1 MIKRLLLRDC
11 RSIAA
16 CDVTLGPLT
25 FLVGP
30 NGAGKGAFLDALRF
44 VAESLRGSMDDALR
58 DRWGIRE
65 VGRKSSSGP
74 TGFGIRI
81 EFELA
86 RCRGHFA
93 VAVAA
98 KTDGRYE
105 IEREECAVVGAEGPE
120 HNYRVENGIAR
131 STMLCP
137 PAVAAGQF
145 YLLRAAG
152 DAIFRPVHEALSR
165 MGFYDPVPAAMRR
178 SQPPA
183 PERLLRRDG
192 SNIAGVLFRIEERS
206 PEDKRRIEEYL
217 GLVVDGIVGVDPKR
231 FGPEEGLEFRKQTD
245 RARPPRRFHSA
256 GMSDGALRALG
267 VFTALFQGA
276 GEPGR
281 RPLVGIEGPETTL
294 HPSAA
299 GALLDALREASE
311 SGQVLVATHGVDLLD
326 DKDITPD
333 ELLAVEARR
342 GRSAVG
348 PIDAAGRAMLR
359 DRLGTPGELL
369 RVGQI
374 RPDPKI
380 FGRAFRRAG
389 LFGRTP
395 PSRGIA

>member
-1 MIKRLLLRDC
+1 
-11 RSIAA
+11 
-16 CDVTLGPLT
+16 
-25 FLVGP
+25 
-30 NGAGKGAFLDALRF
+30 
-44 VAESLRGSMDDALR
+44 
-58 DRWGIRE
+58 
-65 VGRKSSSGP
+65 
-74 TGFGIRI
+74 
-81 EFELA
+81 
-86 RCRGHFA
+86 
-93 VAVAA
+93 
-98 KTDGRYE
+98 
-105 IEREECAVVGAEGPE
+105 
-120 HNYRVENGIAR
+120 
-131 STMLCP
+131 MLCP
-137 PAVAAGQF
+137 PAVAAGRF

-231 FGPEEGLEFRKQTD
+231 FGPQEGLEFRKQTD
-245 RARPPRRFHSA
+245 RARPSRRFHSA
-256 GMSDGALRALG
+256 GMSDGTLRALG

-311 SGQVLVATHGVDLLD
+311 SGQVPVATHGVDLLD